1 MNTFFRWVIK
11 RANWVLFAVFLITLF
26 LGYEIK
32 NMKVET
38 DISASLPQGIP
49 AKRIYDKVGRIF
61 PSRDFI
67 LVVLETDSLF
77 QPAVLTKIDS
87 LTRVFEDLPG
97 IYSVMSPTNAKI
109 IVGTEE
115 GMEVR
120 EALKK
125 IPQTPAEMAAY
136 RKRLLSNNIFTGN
149 LISDDQRAAG
159 IMLFLKK
166 TIRPRLIAGEVIRIT
181 QRESKN
187 YKILATG
194 KPVVNYYLAKGMDQ
208 DMRVLF
214 PLAILVV
221 FLIPLFRFRRIKMVL
236 IPLGVVIFSV
246 IWTFGVMALVHSPL
260 SHSTTILPIL
270 LISIG
275 VADGIH
281 ILNHYFS
288 NSRFIKERDKL
299 IHFTMME
306 LHGPVIMTS
315 ITTMIGFLALNTSK
329 VTSLLQ
335 LGIFTATG
343 VFFAMVLSL
352 TFIPASLAKMKI
364 PTQLKKVTGG
374 WLEHLS
380 HRYAAFLIRYKWA
393 VLVGILLIVLLSIAG
408 IPQIQLESSDISN
421 FPKHHLLRQATEEV
435 NRHFAG
441 ANYIDVVV
449 EGDKPGYIKE
459 PVVLKRMAMLEA
471 SIKTLPEVGVAL
483 SLADSIRRI
492 NQVLHNGNPAYYRIP
507 NETETETSRYFDE
520 SQKKWVTQTFTVPG
534 RELIDQYLQLYEMSG
549 KPEDFA
555 NLVDYNYQNAKV
567 TAFVRT
573 SRRTALKE
581 IDTWTRGFLHRHF
594 DGIHADL
601 TGVSELYL
609 AVNDLV
615 VSGQMKSIFLSLF
628 LVFLLTAF
636 MFRSATAGLFNV
648 LPLFFAM
655 LLNFAIM
662 GWFGIYLNL
671 MTMITSSIAIGV
683 GVDYAIHFYHR
694 YRMKILEL
702 RDYEQAV
709 DRTMEEA
716 GVAILIN
723 ALTVAAGFAILLF
736 SAFKGISLMGLL
748 ITLTMIWSS
757 FGALTILP
765 TLFMVLK
772 PTFNHFGGKK

>member
-1 MNTFFRWVIK
+1 MDAMFRFVIK
-11 RANWVLFAVFLITLF
+11 RAGWVLLAVFLITLA

-32 NMKVET
+32 NLKVET
-38 DISASLPQGIP
+38 DISASLPQNIP
-49 AKRIYDKVGRIF
+49 AKRIYDKVGKIF

-77 QPAVLTKIDS
+77 QPPVLAEIDS
-87 LTRVFEDLPG
+87 LTHVFEDLPG
-97 IYSVMSPTNAKI
+97 IYSVMSPTNAKL
-109 IVGTEE
+109 IVGTPE

-120 EALKK
+120 EALQK
-125 IPQTPAEMAAY
+125 IPRTPEEMEAY
-136 RKRLLSNNIFTGN
+136 KKRLLKNNIFTGN
-149 LISDDQRAAG
+149 LISDDHKAAG

-166 TIRPRLIAGEVIRIT
+166 TIRPRVIAGDVIQIT
-181 QRESKN
+181 KKESKK
-187 YKILATG
+187 YTILATG
-194 KPVVNYYLAKGMDQ
+194 KPVVNYYLAQGMDQ

-246 IWTFGVMALVHSPL
+246 IWTFGVMALLHSPL

-288 NSRFIKERDKL
+288 NSRFIKDRDKL
-299 IHFTMME
+299 VHFTMME

-343 VFFAMVLSL
+343 VFFAMILSL
-352 TFIPASLAKMKI
+352 TFIPASLARMKV
-364 PTQLKKVTGG
+364 PTQLKEATGG
-374 WLEHLS
+374 KLERLS
-380 HRYAAFLIRYKWA
+380 HRYAHFLIRHKWF
-393 VLVGILLIVLLSIAG
+393 VLAGIVLIVLISIAG

-421 FPKHHLLRQATEEV
+421 FPKNHPLRLATQEV
-435 NRHFAG
+435 NQHFAG
-441 ANYIDVVV
+441 SNYIDVVV
-449 EGDKPGYIKE
+449 EGKTPGYIKE
-459 PVVLKRMAMLEA
+459 PRVLKHMAMLED
-471 SIKTLPEVGVAL
+471 SIKTLPQVGGTI
-483 SLADSIRRI
+483 SLVDFIRRI
-492 NQVLHNGNPAYYRIP
+492 NQVLHNDDPAYYRIP
-507 NETETETSRYFDE
+507 NETETETTRYFDE
-520 SQKKWVTQTFTVPG
+520 SKGKWVEETFQVPG
-534 RELIDQYLQLYEMSG
+534 RELVAQYLQLYEMSG

-555 NLVDYNYQNAKV
+555 NLVDYNYQNAKI
-567 TAFVRT
+567 TAFLRT
-573 SRRTALKE
+573 SRRTDLKA
-581 IDTWTRGFLHRHF
+581 IDTWTRGFIHRHF
-594 DGIHADL
+594 DGIPVAL

-615 VSGQMKSIFLSLF
+615 VSGQLKSIFLSLF

-655 LLNFAIM
+655 FLNFAIM

-694 YRMKILEL
+694 YRVKFLEL
-702 RDYEQAV
+702 RDVEQAT

-716 GVAILIN
+716 GVAIFIN

-765 TLFMVLK
+765 TLFMILK
-772 PTFNHFGGKK
+772 PNFNHIGGKK

>member
-1 MNTFFRWVIK
+1 MNAFFRFIIK
-11 RANWVLFAVFLITLF
+11 RAWWVLAAVFLLTLF

-32 NMKVET
+32 NLRVET

-49 AKRIYDKVGRIF
+49 AKRIYDKVGKIF

-67 LVVLETDSLF
+67 LVVIETDSLF
-77 QPAVLTKIDS
+77 QPKIIAKIDS
-87 LTRVFEDLPG
+87 LTKVFEDLPG

-109 IVGTEE
+109 ITGTEE

-120 EALKK
+120 EVLRSV
-125 IPQTPAEMAAY
+125 PGTRQQMAAY
-136 RKRLLSNNIFTGN
+136 KKRLLSDNIFTGN
-149 LISDDQRAAG
+149 LISDDQKAAG
-159 IMLFLKK
+159 IMLFIKK
-166 TIRPRLIAGEVIRIT
+166 TIRPRVIAGEVVDIT
-181 QRESKN
+181 QKEKGN

-194 KPVVNYYLAKGMDQ
+194 KPVVNYYLAKGMDR

-221 FLIPLFRFRRIKMVL
+221 FLIPLFRFRRLKMVL

-246 IWTFGVMALVHSPL
+246 IWTLGVMALVHSPM

-275 VADGIH
+275 VADSIH

-288 NSRFIKERDKL
+288 NSRTIKNREKL
-299 IHFTMME
+299 VHFTMME
-306 LHGPVIMTS
+306 LHGPIIMTS
-315 ITTMIGFLALNTSK
+315 ITTMVGFLALNTSR

-352 TFIPASLAKMKI
+352 TFVPASLARIKI
-364 PTQLKKVTGG
+364 PTQLKEVSGG
-374 WLEHLS
+374 RLDRLS
-380 HRYAAFLIRYKWA
+380 HVYARFLIRNKWWVTVA
-393 VLVGILLIVLLSIAG
+393 IIAIMLVSIAG
-408 IPQIQLESSDISN
+408 IPRIQLESSDIEN
-421 FPKHHLLRQATEEV
+421 FPPDHPLRQATEEI
-435 NRHFAG
+435 NKHFAG
-441 ANYIDVVV
+441 ANYIDLVV
-449 EGDKPGYIKE
+449 EGNKPNYIKE
-459 PVVLKRMAMLEA
+459 PRVLKKMAMLED
-471 SIKTLPEVGVAL
+471 SIKTLPNVGGTL
-483 SLADSIRRI
+483 SLVDFIRRI
-492 NQVLHNGNPAYYRIP
+492 NQVLHNNDPAYYRIP
-507 NETETETSRYFDE
+507 NETETETSRHFDDNTG
-520 SQKKWVTQTFTVPG
+520 KWVKETFTVPG
-534 RELIDQYLQLYEMSG
+534 RELIAQYLQLYEMSG

-567 TAFVRT
+567 TAFLRT
-573 SRRTALKE
+573 SRRTDLKA
-581 IDTWTRGFLHRHF
+581 IDTWTRDFIHRHF
-594 DGIHADL
+594 DGIRADI

-615 VSGQMKSIFLSLF
+615 VSGQMKSIVLSLV
-628 LVFLLTAF
+628 LVFLLTAL
-636 MFRSATAGLFNV
+636 MFRSLTAGLFNV
-648 LPLFFAM
+648 LPLFFA
-655 LLNFAIM
+655 LFLNFAIM

-694 YRMKILEL
+694 YRMKFLESH
-702 RDYEQAV
+702 DYEKAT

-716 GVAILIN
+716 GVAIFIN
-723 ALTVAAGFAILLF
+723 ALTVATGFAILLF

-765 TLFMVLK
+765 TLFMILK
-772 PTFNHFGGKK
+772 PKFNHIGGKK

>member
-1 MNTFFRWVIK
+1 MNAFFRFVIK
-11 RANWVLFAVFLITLF
+11 RANWVLWGVFLLTLV

-49 AKRIYDKVGRIF
+49 AKRIYDKVGKIF

-77 QPAVLTKIDS
+77 QPPVLAEIDS

-109 IVGTEE
+109 IVGTPE

-120 EALKK
+120 EALQE
-125 IPQTPAEMAAY
+125 IPKTPEEMAAY
-136 RKRLLSNNIFTGN
+136 KKRLLSNNIFTGN
-149 LISDDQRAAG
+149 LISDDHKAAG

-166 TIRPRLIAGEVIRIT
+166 TVRPRVIAGEVIQIT
-181 QRESKN
+181 QKESQK

-194 KPVVNYYLAKGMDQ
+194 KPVVNYYLAQGMDQ
-208 DMRVLF
+208 DMRLLF

-281 ILNHYFS
+281 ILNHYLS
-288 NSRFIKERDKL
+288 NSRFIKEKDKL
-299 IHFTMME
+299 VHFTMME

-315 ITTMIGFLALNTSK
+315 VTTMIGFLALNTSK

-364 PTQLKKVTGG
+364 PTHLKEETGG
-374 WLEHLS
+374 TLDRLS
-380 HRYAAFLIRYKWA
+380 HRYAALLIRHKWP
-393 VLVGILLIVLLSIAG
+393 VLIGILVIVAVSIAG

-421 FPKHHLLRQATEEV
+421 FPEHHPLRQATEEV

-441 ANYIDVVV
+441 SNYIDVVV
-449 EGDKPGYIKE
+449 EGDKPGAIKE
-459 PVVLKRMAMLEA
+459 PAVLKRMAMLED
-471 SIKTLPEVGVAL
+471 SIKTLPEVGGAI
-483 SLADSIRRI
+483 SLADFIRRI
-492 NQVLHNGNPAYYRIP
+492 NQVLHNDNPAYYRIP

-520 SQKKWVTQTFTVPG
+520 AKGRWVEETFTVPG
-534 RELIDQYLQLYEMSG
+534 RELIAQYLQLYEMSG

-567 TAFVRT
+567 TAFLRT
-573 SRRTALKE
+573 SRRTKLKA
-581 IDTWTRGFLHRHF
+581 IDTWTRGFIHRHF
-594 DGIHADL
+594 DGIHADI

-615 VSGQMKSIFLSLF
+615 VSGQLKSIFLSLF

-655 LLNFAIM
+655 FLNFAIM

-694 YRMKILEL
+694 YRMKFLEL
-702 RDYEQAV
+702 KDYEQAT

-716 GVAILIN
+716 GVAIFIN
-723 ALTVAAGFAILLF
+723 AITVAAGFAILLF

-748 ITLTMIWSS
+748 ITLTMVWSS

-765 TLFMVLK
+765 TLFMILK
-772 PTFNHFGGKK
+772 PKFNHIGGKK

>member
-1 MNTFFRWVIK
+1 MASFFQWIIK
-11 RANWVLFAVFLITLF
+11 RAWWVLAAVFVITLF

-32 NMKVET
+32 NLKVET

-49 AKRIYDKVGRIF
+49 AKRIYDKVGKIF

-67 LVVLETDSLF
+67 LVVVETDSLF
-77 QPAVLTKIDS
+77 RPNVIAKIDS

-109 IVGTEE
+109 ITGTEE

-120 EALKK
+120 EVLQN
-125 IPQTPAEMAAY
+125 IPRTPQEMAAY
-136 RKRLLSNNIFTGN
+136 KKRLLSDNIFTGN
-149 LISDDQRAAG
+149 LISNDRKAAG

-166 TIRPRLIAGEVIRIT
+166 TIRPRIIAGEVIKIT
-181 QRESKN
+181 QKESGPF
-187 YKILATG
+187 KILATG
-194 KPVVNYYLAKGMDQ
+194 KPVVNYYLARGMDR

-221 FLIPLFRFRRIKMVL
+221 FFIPLFRFKRIKMVL

-281 ILNHYFS
+281 ILNHYFA
-288 NSRFIKERDKL
+288 NSRFIKDRNKL
-299 IHFTMME
+299 VHFTMME

-315 ITTMIGFLALNTSK
+315 VTTMIGFLALNTSQ

-343 VFFAMVLSL
+343 VFFAMILSL
-352 TFIPASLAKMKI
+352 TFIPASLARMKI
-364 PTQLKKVTGG
+364 PTQLKEITGG
-374 WLEHLS
+374 RLDKLS
-380 HRYAAFLIRYKWA
+380 HVYARFLIRHKWGVTIA
-393 VLVGILLIVLLSIAG
+393 IVLIVLVSIAG
-408 IPQIQLESSDISN
+408 IPQIQLESSDIEN
-421 FPKHHLLRQATEEV
+421 FPPNHPLRLATEEI
-435 NRHFAG
+435 NKHFAG
-441 ANYIDVVV
+441 ANYIDVVI
-449 EGDKPGYIKE
+449 EGDRPGYIKN
-459 PVVLKRMAMLEA
+459 PLVLKKMAMLED
-471 SIKTLPEVGVAL
+471 SLKTLPHVGGTL
-483 SLADSIRRI
+483 SLVDYIRRI
-492 NQVLHNGNPAYYRIP
+492 NQVLHNNNPAYYRIP
-507 NETETETSRYFDE
+507 NQTETETSRYFDDATG
-520 SQKKWVTQTFTVPG
+520 KWVEKRFTVPG
-534 RELIDQYLQLYEMSG
+534 RELIAQYLQLYEMSG
-549 KPEDFA
+549 KPEDLA

-567 TAFVRT
+567 TAFLRT
-573 SRRTALKE
+573 SRRTDLKA
-581 IDTWTRGFLHRHF
+581 IDTWTRGFIRRHF
-594 DGIHADL
+594 DGVHADI

-615 VSGQMKSIFLSLF
+615 VSGQLKSIFLSLF

-636 MFRSATAGLFNV
+636 MFRSFTAGLFNV

-655 LLNFAIM
+655 FLNFAIM

-671 MTMITSSIAIGV
+671 MTMVTSSIAIGV

-694 YRMKILEL
+694 YRMKFLESHN
-702 RDYEQAV
+702 YEQAT
-709 DRTMEEA
+709 DQTMEEA
-716 GVAILIN
+716 GVAIFIN

-748 ITLTMIWSS
+748 ITLTMVWSS

-765 TLFMVLK
+765 TLFMILK
-772 PTFNHFGGKK
+772 PKFNHIGGKK